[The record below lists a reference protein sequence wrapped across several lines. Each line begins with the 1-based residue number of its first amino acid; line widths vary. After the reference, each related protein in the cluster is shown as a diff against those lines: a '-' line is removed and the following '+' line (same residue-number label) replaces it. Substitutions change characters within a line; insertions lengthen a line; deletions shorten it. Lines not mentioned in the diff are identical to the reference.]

1 MLLILKEAKLTE
13 EDLNIPDEDE
23 YMVCPLDKTHRVYK
37 STYREHM
44 ASYFFI
50 FVMSS
55 GMFTN
60 TRLIKS

>member
-13 EDLNIPDEDE
+13 DDLNIPDEDE

-44 ASYFFI
+44 ACYLLFSLCLVACSQI
-50 FVMSS
+50 QD
-55 GMFTN
+55 
-60 TRLIKS
+60 